1 MSIARP
7 TQSWVD
13 AWRNLNGIIDYKE
26 SNIYTFDTKSDSTL
40 FSQNGIIS
48 YAKSNAQ
55 GTTNFYFGWNI

>member
-1 MSIARP
+1 MSIERP

-48 YAKSNAQ
+48 YVKNSAQ

>member
-26 SNIYTFDTKSDSTL
+26 SNIYNFGTATDSTL

-48 YAKSNAQ
+48 YAKSNVRGA
-55 GTTNFYFGWNI
+55 TNFFFGWNI